1 MGIGLSNPRKSSRGG
16 GRPNAIAN
24 RYQKGLTRDGTV
36 AIGTVMQKSFFA
48 AASVAALLSLAA
60 CKNQPEV
67 VDTNPDP
74 MKDELAKAGPV
85 EAPPMIQASRTY
97 RCKDNSLVYVDFY
110 TNNSAQFRTEKG
122 GQATTLTA
130 AAAGQPFT
138 AEGYSVSANEP
149 QVTITAPGKGTQSC
163 KA

>member
-1 MGIGLSNPRKSSRGG
+1 MAAIGL
-16 GRPNAIAN
+16 
-24 RYQKGLTRDGTV
+24 
-36 AIGTVMQKSFFA
+36 VMQNNLFA

-60 CKNQPEV
+60 CKNQPEM

-74 MKDELAKAGPV
+74 MKDELAKASPV

-110 TNNSAQFRTEKG
+110 TNNTAQFRTEKG
-122 GQATTLTA
+122 GPATALTA
-130 AAAGQPFT
+130 AEAGKPYT
-138 AEGYSVSANEP
+138 AEGYSVSGNAA
-149 QVTITAPGKGTQSC
+149 QVTITAPGKGSQSC